1 MKQFKYTINDS
12 IYQVTINKVEDT
24 VAEVEVNGVSY
35 KVLIDRP
42 VKKQAISYKRP
53 AQAVTT
59 VSSPAAVARPAG
71 SASRSVVRSPL
82 PGLILSID
90 CQVGDVVKKGQNL
103 LILEAMKMENSITA
117 DHNGKVIE
125 IKVKQGESVMENAD
139 LVVIQT

>member
-1 MKQFKYTINDS
+1 MKQFNYTINDTT
-12 IYQVTINKVEDT
+12 YQVTIHKVEDT

-42 VKKQAISYKRP
+42 AKKQSISYKRP
-53 AQAVTT
+53 AQALTT
-59 VSSPAAVARPAG
+59 VSSPAAVARH
-71 SASRSVVRSPL
+71 ASTYVVRSPL

-90 CQVGDVVKKGQNL
+90 CQVGDEVKKGQNL

-117 DHNGKVIE
+117 DHDGKVIE

-139 LVVIQT
+139 LVVIQ